1 MADSVNALLQQQSS
15 THSPSIAPTHSRCS
29 TVRLSL
35 EDFKQKYKSG
45 FFKEMELVALSSLSL
60 GRRVVQ

>member
-1 MADSVNALLQQQSS
+1 MADSAHALLQQQSPNPN
-15 THSPSIAPTHSRCS
+15 PSIAPTHSRCS

-60 GRRVVQ
+60 GRRAAQ